1 MGAVWF
7 VARADLRRRWLGA
20 AALVLLVGVAGGAVL
35 AASAGARRT
44 HSSLARFEEGTAGAT
59 FEIDVGD
66 ATPQQIQALRKVPV
80 VEGVGQL
87 RQVALYSEAAGFL
100 PTAGPVGRSFGRDID
115 RSRLVEGRWAHGVD
129 ELNIGE
135 GLAARLDLQVGDRLP
150 FGSFTQE
157 QIDSGDLENGT
168 FDPHGPAV
176 DFRVVGIV
184 RRPLDL
190 GVRGEAG
197 GVVVPTRAFMRAYA
211 DRIGSFSGTILRVRT
226 RNGDADAARISAAA
240 HAIFG
245 GSDSFSVQSLGI
257 EGRGARNAIGVT
269 TAGLW
274 VLAAVT
280 AVAGLVAIAL
290 AMARRMAGGADEQ
303 DALRSLGLR
312 RRQRWAAVA
321 VQSVPIAVGGGL
333 LAAAVAALAS
343 PAFPLGVARQAE
355 PEPGFRLD
363 PTVLG
368 LGFVLVAT
376 VVLVVGA
383 VAAVVATAGRTAADA
398 RPSMPSRVVAG
409 ASLPPTVATGV
420 GFALE
425 RGRGRRAVPVWS
437 TIGAASLGVLGV
449 VAALSFGSSLQHL
462 VSEPRAY
469 GWNWDYAAFGLDHP
483 DDPGPSRSS
492 LVGNRAVA
500 DVATVCYTAVEI
512 AGRPANAWA
521 FQPVAGTID
530 VPVVAGRAPRGP
542 GEIAL
547 GSDLLDGA
555 HRAVGDSVLV
565 VAEGGH
571 ARYRIVGRVVM
582 PGIGDPQ
589 PLAGSAVMTVAGLER
604 VGGASDSYTLVSA
617 TAGSD
622 RAQLVRRLRGAND
635 TDPLVA
641 TVPAEIERL
650 RQIDRLP
657 LAIAL
662 LTALVAVIALAY
674 TLVVSVRRR
683 GRDLAVLKTLGF
695 TRGQVRAAVAWQA
708 TVLMSIGLVIGGAL
722 GIVVGRAAWH
732 TVADDL
738 GVATG
743 VTAPVVGYLLLVPV
757 ALVLANLV
765 AAIPARTA
773 ARTPPAV
780 VLRSE

>member
-1 MGAVWF
+1 MGGVWF

-20 AALVLLVGVAGGAVL
+20 CALALLVGVAGGAVL

-44 HSSLARFEEGTAGAT
+44 HSSLSRFEEGTAGAT

-66 ATPQQIQALRKVPV
+66 ATPEQIQALRRVPM

-87 RQVALYSEAAGFL
+87 RQVALYSESAGFL
-100 PTAGPVGRSFGRDID
+100 PTAGPVGRSFGREID
-115 RSRLVEGRWAHGVD
+115 RSRLVEGSWAHGVD

-135 GLAARLDLQVGDRLP
+135 GLAARLDLHVGDRLP
-150 FGSFTQE
+150 FASFTQE

-168 FDPHGPAV
+168 FEPHGPTV
-176 DFRVVGIV
+176 SFRIVGIV

-226 RNGDADAARISAAA
+226 LHGEADAARISAAA

-245 GSDSFSVQSLGI
+245 GSDSFAVQSLGI

-274 VLAAVT
+274 ILAGVT
-280 AVAGLVAIAL
+280 ALAGLVAIAL
-290 AMARRMAGGADEQ
+290 ALARRMAGGVDEQ
-303 DALRSLGLR
+303 DALRSLGMR

-333 LAAAVAALAS
+333 LAVVGAAVAS
-343 PAFPLGVARQAE
+343 SAFPLGVARQAE
-355 PEPGFRLD
+355 PDPGIRLD
-363 PTVLG
+363 VAVLG
-368 LGFVLVAT
+368 LGFLVVVA
-376 VVLVVGA
+376 VVLVLGG
-383 VAAVVATAGRTAADA
+383 VAAVIATAGRATPEA
-398 RPSMPSRVVAG
+398 RPSMPSRAVAG
-409 ASLPPTVATGV
+409 ASLPPAMATGV

-449 VAALSFGSSLQHL
+449 VAALSFGSSLHHL

-469 GWNWDYAAFGLDHP
+469 GWNWDYAAFGLDHTDEP
-483 DDPGPSRSS
+483 CPTRSS
-492 LVGNRAVA
+492 LAGDRAVA
-500 DVATVCYTAVEI
+500 AVATVCYTGIEI
-512 AGRPANAWA
+512 AGHPANAWA
-521 FQPVAGTID
+521 FQSVDGTID
-530 VPVVAGRAPRGP
+530 VPVVAGRAPQGP
-542 GEIAL
+542 DEIAL

-555 HRAVGDSVLV
+555 GRAVGDSVAV
-565 VAEGGH
+565 VAEGGR
-571 ARYRIVGRVVM
+571 ARYRIVGQVIM

-604 VGGASDSYTLVSA
+604 VGGASDSYTLVA
-617 TAGSD
+617 AAPGTD
-622 RAQLVRRLRGAND
+622 RAQLVRRLRGASD
-635 TDPLVA
+635 TEPLA
-641 TVPAEIERL
+641 ARVPAEIERL

-657 LAIAL
+657 VALAA
-662 LTALVAVIALAY
+662 LTALVAVVALAY

-683 GRDLAVLKTLGF
+683 GRDLAVLRTLGF
-695 TRGQVRAAVAWQA
+695 TRGQVRIAVAWQA
-708 TVLMSIGLVIGGAL
+708 TVLMAIGLVIGGTL
-722 GIVVGRAAWH
+722 GLIVGRAVWH
-732 TVADDL
+732 TVADGL

-743 VTAPVVGYLLLVPV
+743 TTTPVVAFVLLVPV

-765 AAIPARTA
+765 ATVPARTA
-773 ARTPPAV
+773 AGTPPAV